1 MATSPAVSV
10 KRGAATPRTTALRGK
25 KQKLEVLAA
34 MVMAGCARTRALAE
48 HLCRHAEAGNAEG
61 VREVLAEGADID
73 EGFENLTPLMLACR
87 GGHMPCVLTLLEA
100 GADLEKCGP
109 GTALHFATTNDR
121 EACVRALIKEGATVD
136 AFSSRGHTPL
146 MIACKY
152 HYDAIVTAL
161 LDANADPH
169 IIDDVGNNLANY
181 ACNSDDQQPVPQTA
195 GAKRI
200 LALLE
205 QPRVP
210 VPWSREGHADFPKPR
225 REQAV
230 ALVRAGATLC
240 LATCNPSAFRNAW
253 NEFMMETYLPAEIQ
267 PMAAQVRLR
276 FAVEDAPNLCVA
288 TTPFRLVARKDP
300 ALLEQS

>member
-1 MATSPAVSV
+1 
-10 KRGAATPRTTALRGK
+10 
-25 KQKLEVLAA
+25 
-34 MVMAGCARTRALAE
+34 
-48 HLCRHAEAGNAEG
+48 
-61 VREVLAEGADID
+61 
-73 EGFENLTPLMLACR
+73 
-87 GGHMPCVLTLLEA
+87 MPCVLTLLEA

-109 GTALHFATTNDR
+109 GTALHFATTNDQ

-161 LDANADPH
+161 LDANADPL

-230 ALVRAGATLC
+230 SLVRTGASLC
-240 LATCNPSAFRNAW
+240 LATSNPSAFRNAW

-267 PMAAQVRLR
+267 PKMSR
-276 FAVEDAPNLCVA
+276 AV
-288 TTPFRLVARKDP
+288 
-300 ALLEQS
+300 

>member
-1 MATSPAVSV
+1 MKSAPN
-10 KRGAATPRTTALRGK
+10 
-25 KQKLEVLAA
+25 
-34 MVMAGCARTRALAE
+34 
-48 HLCRHAEAGNAEG
+48 GNALH
-61 VREVLAEGADID
+61 LA
-73 EGFENLTPLMLACR
+73 
-87 GGHMPCVLTLLEA
+87 
-100 GADLEKCGP
+100 
-109 GTALHFATTNDR
+109 TANDR
-121 EACVRALIKEGATVD
+121 EAIVRALIKEGATVD
-136 AFSSRGHTPL
+136 AFSSRGHTSL

-230 ALVRAGATLC
+230 SLVRTGASLC
-240 LATCNPSAFRNAW
+240 LATSNPSAFRNAW

-267 PMAAQVRLR
+267 PMSRGV
-276 FAVEDAPNLCVA
+276 
-288 TTPFRLVARKDP
+288 
-300 ALLEQS
+300 